1 MDFFHTTVTEAA
13 ISRVNEVL
21 RSGFLNE
28 GAVVKSFESGLKDF
42 LKSEHVWTV
51 NSATSAL
58 FLCLRH
64 LEVGQGDEVIV
75 SPQTFIASGLV
86 ILHAGAKPVFADI
99 DPLTGNISPT
109 SIREKI
115 TPNTKAIMAVH
126 WGGEPCDMD
135 EIGAIAREF
144 KLPVIEDAAHAFGA
158 EYKGRMIGTISRFT
172 CFSFQA
178 IKGMTSGDGGAIS
191 MQHANDAE
199 RILRLRWFGMDK
211 SKAPVTEIGERTVDV
226 SEAGYKHHMN
236 NIVAAIGL
244 GNLESYN
251 DRLSRRRDVN
261 IRYNEG
267 LANTP
272 GVTLR
277 KMDLNSRS
285 ACWLYTLFVEQ
296 RVEFCRAMKARGVP
310 VTVVDRRIDTHSVF
324 GGLTPNLPGVEEFD
338 RTQIHI
344 PIHEGLSDE
353 DVQIVISAV
362 RAGW

>member
-13 ISRVNEVL
+13 ITKVNEVL

-28 GAVVKSFESGLKDF
+28 GAVVKSFESELKKF
-42 LKSEHVWTV
+42 LNSDLVWTV

-64 LEVGQGDEVIV
+64 LELGRGDEVIL

-86 ILHAGAKPVFADI
+86 ILHVGAKPVFADI
-99 DPLTGNISPT
+99 DPMTGNVSPA
-109 SIREKI
+109 SIRAKI

-126 WGGEPCDMD
+126 WGGEACDMN
-135 EIGAIAREF
+135 EIGAIAQEF
-144 KLPVIEDAAHAFGA
+144 NLPVIEDAAHAFGA

-191 MQHANDAE
+191 MLRAEDAE

-244 GNLESYN
+244 GNLESYSE
-251 DRLSRRRDVN
+251 RLERRRDVN
-261 IRYNEG
+261 ARYDE
-267 LANTP
+267 AFASTQ
-272 GVTLR
+272 GVKLR
-277 KMDLNSRS
+277 KLDPDSRS
-285 ACWLYTLFVEQ
+285 ACWLYTIFVEQ
-296 RVEFCRAMKARGVP
+296 RVEFCRAMKSRGIP

-338 RTQIHI
+338 RTQIHL

-353 DVQIVISAV
+353 DVESVISAV
-362 RAGW
+362 KAGW